1 MAIVKIQ
8 FVSKNH
14 ALIGDPIEIK
24 TDYVPRVGELL
35 DSEAV
40 LPESNVMFIVT
51 SVINK
56 VTHGG
61 IIPFI
66 TAQNWHKGL
75 RAELLEQYGWLPQ
88 NEHTLKIYDEDN
100 YYE

>member
-1 MAIVKIQ
+1 MTKVKIQ

-14 ALIGDPIEIK
+14 ALIGEPIVIT

-40 LPESNVMFIVT
+40 LKESNTTFIVT
-51 SVINK
+51 SIINK
-56 VTHGG
+56 VTPSG

-66 TAQNWHKGL
+66 TAQNWYKGL

-88 NEHTLKIYDEDN
+88 TEHTLKSYDEDN

>member
-1 MAIVKIQ
+1 MTKVKIQ
-8 FVSKNH
+8 FVTKNH
-14 ALIGDPIEIK
+14 TLIGEPVEIE
-24 TDYVPRVGELL
+24 TDYVPRIGELL

-40 LPESNVMFIVT
+40 LRESNTTFIVT
-51 SVINK
+51 SIINK
-56 VTHGG
+56 VTPSG

-66 TAQNWHKGL
+66 TAQNWYKGL

-88 NEHTLKIYDEDN
+88 SEHTLISYDEDN